1 MLLDDTKRLGRS
13 SKWRVIVK
21 TKCFYSFTN
30 NSESK
35 AKLKQ
40 FRTLFLRHS
49 LRTVLDTKLKRF
61 HGGFFELEM
70 QQIFTWAFSLKVI
83 VRT

>member
-1 MLLDDTKRLGRS
+1 MLLDDTKRLDKS
-13 SKWRVIVK
+13 SKWRVIAK

-30 NSESK
+30 NSKSK

-61 HGGFFELEM
+61 HGFFELEIL
-70 QQIFTWAFSLKVI
+70 QIFT
-83 VRT
+83 